1 MSTRTVPPR
10 WCRRLAAPL
19 LGGLLAAACGAAPS
33 REGAA
38 DRAAYLLSVR
48 LQPKD
53 AVAAA
58 AACTQIDDDA
68 LRGECTA
75 LVARDLAAAGGDAWS
90 TCRGLRPGRWR
101 DLCTFEAIDGTGD
114 FGTEVAEAC
123 QSTGD
128 FRQRCL
134 DHALVRHAAREWAE
148 LAPGDEEA
156 MVRWLRMKVDE
167 YNIIGN
173 KQALVHSIAGRA
185 IADRARAA
193 EPAAT
198 PDFSREACG
207 TVEPAV
213 CREAFESFL
222 RHLSRTERF
231 AQLCK
236 DGISAQRVR
245 AAELPAWQDN
255 VVDDI
260 PGVLGEVCRART
272 GQDPLV
278 LSTAG

>member
-1 MSTRTVPPR
+1 MRSEAVPSR
-10 WCRRLAAPL
+10 WWCRA
-19 LGGLLAAACGAAPS
+19 GEVLLAAVLLVACGDAP
-33 REGAA
+33 GPDAAA
-38 DRAAYLLSVR
+38 DRAAYLVSVR
-48 LQPKD
+48 QQPRD

-58 AACTQIDDDA
+58 AACTQIDDSA

-75 LVARDLAAAGGDAWS
+75 LIARDLAAAGGDAWS
-90 TCRGLRPGRWR
+90 ACRGLRPGRWR

-114 FGTEVAEAC
+114 FGAEVAEAC

-185 IADRARAA
+185 IATRQRSAGAG
-193 EPAAT
+193 
-198 PDFSREACG
+198 DFSREACG
-207 TVEPAV
+207 AVEPAV

-222 RHLSRTERF
+222 RHLSRTDRF
-231 AQLCK
+231 AQLCR

-260 PGVLGEVCRART
+260 PGVIGEVCRART